1 LLTKIG
7 EWLEAELLKTH
18 KKWDAIDHEMNMR
31 KHQAAMKKAGQVG
44 GETPA
49 AAAAASSSNS
59 SRAAERVFGASGALM
74 KITRDEY
81 RRGLKKLNANT
92 FKSPTEQ
99 KEWEDFRDSLSPT
112 TLAIV
117 SAKKWE

>member
-1 LLTKIG
+1 LLIRIA
-7 EWLEAELLKTH
+7 EWLEAELMRAH
-18 KKWDAIDHEMNMR
+18 KKWDNIDHEINMR
-31 KHQAAMKKAGQVG
+31 KHQAAMKRAGQAIS
-44 GETPA
+44 EAPA
-49 AAAAASSSNS
+49 VTSSSNNNS
-59 SRAAERVFGASGALM
+59 SCAAERLFSAGGALM

-81 RRGLKKLNANT
+81 RRGLKKLNTNN
-92 FKSPTEQ
+92 FKSPDEQ